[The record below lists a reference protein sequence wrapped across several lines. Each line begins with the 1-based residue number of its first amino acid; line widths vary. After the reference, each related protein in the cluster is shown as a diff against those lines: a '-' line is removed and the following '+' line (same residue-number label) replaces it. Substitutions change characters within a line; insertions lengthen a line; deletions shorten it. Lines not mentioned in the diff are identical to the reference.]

1 MSVTEIKRY
10 SLIVSSFLNSLHFFS
25 ILGSESSYRHQL
37 RGYLAGLAY
46 LPGSNENED
55 VLKCLHQ
62 CAESLQIPAVAN
74 SVSSGT
80 EMLIDSKGSVV
91 KVDGKKAKDVASMVN
106 STLTPIYHFNIINTI
121 NEDINL
127 QNIS

>member
-1 MSVTEIKRY
+1 M
-10 SLIVSSFLNSLHFFS
+10 
-25 ILGSESSYRHQL
+25 
-37 RGYLAGLAY
+37 AGLAY

-62 CAESLQIPAVAN
+62 CAESLQIPAVTN

-91 KVDGKKAKDVASMVN
+91 KVDGKNAKDVASMVN
-106 STLTPIYHFNIINTI
+106 STVTAIYYFILIKTKFRDYPKISIFN
-121 NEDINL
+121 
-127 QNIS
+127 

>member
-1 MSVTEIKRY
+1 M
-10 SLIVSSFLNSLHFFS
+10 
-25 ILGSESSYRHQL
+25 
-37 RGYLAGLAY
+37 
-46 LPGSNENED
+46 PGSNENED

-106 STLTPIYHFNIINTI
+106 STLTPIYHFNIINILKEMKISTCKI
-121 NEDINL
+121 YLNFFTSRFNESHI
-127 QNIS
+127 